1 MKLMNKYIR
10 KSLVLAVIAAAGF
23 AMISCEDEPD
33 KYEVAGGVPTVRYIR
48 SPKASASDSLIVAA
62 TTGSSICLV
71 GVICAVLRNCISMTK
86 RLFSTIVL

>member
-48 SPKASASDSLIVAA
+48 
-62 TTGSSICLV
+62 
-71 GVICAVLRNCISMTK
+71 
-86 RLFSTIVL
+86 